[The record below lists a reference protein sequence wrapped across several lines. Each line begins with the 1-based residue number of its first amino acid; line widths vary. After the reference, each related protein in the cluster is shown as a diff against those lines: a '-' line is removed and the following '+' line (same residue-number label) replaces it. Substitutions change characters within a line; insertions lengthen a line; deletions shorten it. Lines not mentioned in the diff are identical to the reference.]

1 MTTNTRQFY
10 VHILNRELKKINR
23 VQKIFQKLSYIEEF
37 KMFFASSNI
46 LELFDIIKKEI
57 EFIKEMVKD
66 EVY

>member
-57 EFIKEMVKD
+57 EFMKEMVKD